1 MDIILLTSEIW
12 GKNLTRLVFDNGK
25 ALRRLAIGTMKAEK
39 FRIPYTDQATSD
51 KGVLFVKDE
60 GIYLM
65 NAYAGGKPPNE
76 LGTVVFAESYDPN
89 KDEEVW
95 ERSRQAV
102 GGDDF
107 GEFVPL
113 PEIVLRAI
121 VMRQLKKLIIDMN
134 KESYSVEFE

>member
-1 MDIILLTSEIW
+1 M
-12 GKNLTRLVFDNGK
+12 TRLVFDNGE

-39 FRIPYTDQATSD
+39 FRIPYTDQDTSD
-51 KGVLFVKDE
+51 KGVLLVKDE

-76 LGTVVFAESYDPN
+76 LGTVVFAESYDPT
-89 KDEEVW
+89 KDEDVW

-134 KESYSVEFE
+134 EESYSVEFE

>member
-1 MDIILLTSEIW
+1 MSEIW
-12 GKNLTRLVFDNGK
+12 GKNLTRLVFDNGE
-25 ALRRLAIGTMKAEK
+25 ALQRLAIGTMKAEK

-65 NAYAGGKPPNE
+65 NAYAGGKPPNA
-76 LGTVVFAESYDPN
+76 LGTVVYADSFDPN

-107 GEFVPL
+107 GEFIQL

-121 VMRQLKKLIIDMN
+121 ITLQLKKLIVNMN

>member
-1 MDIILLTSEIW
+1 M
-12 GKNLTRLVFDNGK
+12 TRLVFDNGE

-39 FRIPYTDQATSD
+39 FRIPYTDQDTSD
-51 KGVLFVKDE
+51 KGVLLVKDE

-121 VMRQLKKLIIDMN
+121 VMRQLNKLIVYMGE
-134 KESYSVEFE
+134 ESYDLAFE

>member
-1 MDIILLTSEIW
+1 M
-12 GKNLTRLVFDNGK
+12 TRLVFDNGE

-39 FRIPYTDQATSD
+39 FRIPYTDQDTSD

-60 GIYLM
+60 GIYIM

-76 LGTVVFAESYDPN
+76 LGTVVFAESYDPT
-89 KDEEVW
+89 KDEDVW

-121 VMRQLKKLIIDMN
+121 VMRQLNKLIIDMSE
-134 KESYSVEFE
+134 ESYSVEFE

>member
-1 MDIILLTSEIW
+1 M
-12 GKNLTRLVFDNGK
+12 TRLVFDNGE

-39 FRIPYTDQATSD
+39 FRIPYTDQDTSD

-60 GIYLM
+60 GIYIM

-121 VMRQLKKLIIDMN
+121 VMRQLKKLIIDMSE
-134 KESYSVEFE
+134 ESYSVEFE

>member
-1 MDIILLTSEIW
+1 M
-12 GKNLTRLVFDNGK
+12 TRLVFDNGE

-39 FRIPYTDQATSD
+39 FRIPYTDQDTSD
-51 KGVLFVKDE
+51 KGVLLVKDE

-76 LGTVVFAESYDPN
+76 LGTVVFAESYDPT
-89 KDEEVW
+89 KDEDVW

-121 VMRQLKKLIIDMN
+121 VMRQLKKLIVYMGE
-134 KESYSVEFE
+134 ESYSVEFE

>member
-1 MDIILLTSEIW
+1 M
-12 GKNLTRLVFDNGK
+12 TRLVFDNGE

-39 FRIPYTDQATSD
+39 FRIPYTDQDTSD
-51 KGVLFVKDE
+51 KGVLLVKDE

-134 KESYSVEFE
+134 EESYSVEFE

>member
-1 MDIILLTSEIW
+1 M
-12 GKNLTRLVFDNGK
+12 TRLVFDNGE

-39 FRIPYTDQATSD
+39 FRIPYTDQDTSD
-51 KGVLFVKDE
+51 KGVLLVKDE

-76 LGTVVFAESYDPN
+76 LGTVVFAESYDPT
-89 KDEEVW
+89 KDEDVW

-121 VMRQLKKLIIDMN
+121 VMRQLNKLIIDMSS
-134 KESYSVEFE
+134 ESYSVEFE

>member
-1 MDIILLTSEIW
+1 M
-12 GKNLTRLVFDNGK
+12 TRLVFDNGE

-39 FRIPYTDQATSD
+39 FRIPYTDQDTSD
-51 KGVLFVKDE
+51 KGVLLVKDE

-65 NAYAGGKPPNE
+65 NAYAGGKPPNK
-76 LGTVVFAESYDPN
+76 LGTVVFAESYDPT
-89 KDEEVW
+89 KDEDVW

-121 VMRQLKKLIIDMN
+121 VMRQLKKLIVYMGE
-134 KESYSVEFE
+134 ESYSVEFE

>member
-1 MDIILLTSEIW
+1 M
-12 GKNLTRLVFDNGK
+12 TRLVFDNGE

-39 FRIPYTDQATSD
+39 FRIPYTDQDTSD
-51 KGVLFVKDE
+51 KGVLLVKDE

-76 LGTVVFAESYDPN
+76 LGTVVFAESYDPT
-89 KDEEVW
+89 KDKDVW

-121 VMRQLKKLIIDMN
+121 VMRQLNKLIVHMGE
-134 KESYSVEFE
+134 ESYDLSFE

>member
-1 MDIILLTSEIW
+1 M
-12 GKNLTRLVFDNGK
+12 TRLVFDNGE

-89 KDEEVW
+89 KDEDVW

-134 KESYSVEFE
+134 EESYSVEFE

>member
-1 MDIILLTSEIW
+1 M
-12 GKNLTRLVFDNGK
+12 TRLVFDNGE

-39 FRIPYTDQATSD
+39 FRIPYTDQDTSD

-89 KDEEVW
+89 KDEDVW

-121 VMRQLKKLIIDMN
+121 VMRQLKKLIVDMN
-134 KESYSVEFE
+134 EESYSVEFE

>member
-1 MDIILLTSEIW
+1 
-12 GKNLTRLVFDNGK
+12 LTRLVFDNGE

-39 FRIPYTDQATSD
+39 FRIPYTDQDTSD
-51 KGVLFVKDE
+51 KGVLLVKDE

-121 VMRQLKKLIIDMN
+121 VMRQLNKLIIDMSE
-134 KESYSVEFE
+134 ESYSVEFE

>member
-1 MDIILLTSEIW
+1 
-12 GKNLTRLVFDNGK
+12 LTRLVFDNGE

-89 KDEEVW
+89 KDEDVW

-121 VMRQLKKLIIDMN
+121 VMRQLNKLIIDMSE
-134 KESYSVEFE
+134 ESYSVEFE

>member
-1 MDIILLTSEIW
+1 M
-12 GKNLTRLVFDNGK
+12 TRLVFDNGE

-39 FRIPYTDQATSD
+39 FRIPYTDQDTSD

-60 GIYLM
+60 GIYIM

-76 LGTVVFAESYDPN
+76 LGTVVFAESYDPT
-89 KDEEVW
+89 KDEDVW

-121 VMRQLKKLIIDMN
+121 VMRQLKKLIIDMSE
-134 KESYSVEFE
+134 ESYSVEFE

>member
-1 MDIILLTSEIW
+1 M
-12 GKNLTRLVFDNGK
+12 TRLVFDNGE

-76 LGTVVFAESYDPN
+76 LGTVVFAESYDPT
-89 KDEEVW
+89 KDEDVW

-121 VMRQLKKLIIDMN
+121 VMRQLKKLIIDMSE
-134 KESYSVEFE
+134 ESYSVEFE

>member
-1 MDIILLTSEIW
+1 MVTISLTLEIW
-12 GKNLTRLVFDNGK
+12 GKNLTRLVFDNGE

-39 FRIPYTDQATSD
+39 FRIPYTDQDTSD

-121 VMRQLKKLIIDMN
+121 VMRQLNKLIIDMSE
-134 KESYSVEFE
+134 ESYSVEFE

>member
-1 MDIILLTSEIW
+1 M
-12 GKNLTRLVFDNGK
+12 TRLVFDNGE

-39 FRIPYTDQATSD
+39 FRIPYTDQDTSD
-51 KGVLFVKDE
+51 KGVLLVKDE

-76 LGTVVFAESYDPN
+76 LGTVVFAESYDPT
-89 KDEEVW
+89 KDEDVW

-121 VMRQLKKLIIDMN
+121 VMRQLNKLIIDMSE
-134 KESYSVEFE
+134 ESYSVEFE

>member
-1 MDIILLTSEIW
+1 
-12 GKNLTRLVFDNGK
+12 LTRLVFDNGE

-89 KDEEVW
+89 KDEDVW

-134 KESYSVEFE
+134 EESYSVEFE

>member
-1 MDIILLTSEIW
+1 M
-12 GKNLTRLVFDNGK
+12 TRLVFDNGE

-39 FRIPYTDQATSD
+39 FRIPYTDQDTSD

-76 LGTVVFAESYDPN
+76 LGTVVFAESYDPT
-89 KDEEVW
+89 KDEDVW

-121 VMRQLKKLIIDMN
+121 VMRQLKKLIIDMSE
-134 KESYSVEFE
+134 ESYSVEFE

>member
-1 MDIILLTSEIW
+1 MVIISLTSEIW
-12 GKNLTRLVFDNGK
+12 GKNLTRLVFDNGE

-39 FRIPYTDQATSD
+39 FRIPYTDQDTSD

-89 KDEEVW
+89 KDEDVW

-134 KESYSVEFE
+134 EESYSVEFE

>member
-1 MDIILLTSEIW
+1 
-12 GKNLTRLVFDNGK
+12 LTRLVFDNGE

-39 FRIPYTDQATSD
+39 FRIPYTDQDTSD

-76 LGTVVFAESYDPN
+76 LGTVVFAESYDPT
-89 KDEEVW
+89 KDEDVW

-107 GEFVPL
+107 GEFIPL
-113 PEIVLRAI
+113 PEVVLRAI
-121 VMRQLKKLIIDMN
+121 VMRQLNKLIIDMN
-134 KESYSVEFE
+134 SESYSVEFE

>member
-1 MDIILLTSEIW
+1 
-12 GKNLTRLVFDNGK
+12 LTRLVFDNGE

-39 FRIPYTDQATSD
+39 FRIPYTDQDTSD
-51 KGVLFVKDE
+51 KGVLLVKDE

-76 LGTVVFAESYDPN
+76 LGTVVFAESYDPT
-89 KDEEVW
+89 KDEDVW

-121 VMRQLKKLIIDMN
+121 VMRQLKKLIIDMSE
-134 KESYSVEFE
+134 ESYSVEFE

>member
-1 MDIILLTSEIW
+1 M
-12 GKNLTRLVFDNGK
+12 TRLVFDNGE

-89 KDEEVW
+89 KDEDVW

-121 VMRQLKKLIIDMN
+121 VMRQLKKLIIDMSE
-134 KESYSVEFE
+134 ESYSVEFE

>member
-1 MDIILLTSEIW
+1 M
-12 GKNLTRLVFDNGK
+12 TRLVFDNGE
-25 ALRRLAIGTMKAEK
+25 ALRRLAIGTMKAKK
-39 FRIPYTDQATSD
+39 FRIPYTDQATSN

-60 GIYLM
+60 GIYIM

-76 LGTVVFAESYDPN
+76 LGTVVFAESYDPT
-89 KDEEVW
+89 KDEDVW

-134 KESYSVEFE
+134 EESYSVEFE

>member
-1 MDIILLTSEIW
+1 M
-12 GKNLTRLVFDNGK
+12 TRLVFDNGE

-39 FRIPYTDQATSD
+39 FRIPYTDQDTSD

-76 LGTVVFAESYDPN
+76 LGTVVFAESYDPT
-89 KDEEVW
+89 KDEDVW

-134 KESYSVEFE
+134 EESYSVEFE

>member
-1 MDIILLTSEIW
+1 M
-12 GKNLTRLVFDNGK
+12 TRLVFDNGE

-39 FRIPYTDQATSD
+39 FRIPYTDQDTSD

-60 GIYLM
+60 GIYIM

-134 KESYSVEFE
+134 EESYSVEFE